1 MMSQSPP
8 GKFNSSRVGAVA
20 AALGVLGGTAVLNR
34 LVADRAEQKHP
45 QIGSLVWVGGV
56 PVHYLERGNGPPI
69 VLVHGVGSLIHDFV
83 ASGLM
88 DLLAQSHRVVAF
100 DRPGYGYTLRP
111 RKTDWTPEEQANLL
125 VGACTALGIAKPM
138 VVGHS
143 WGTLVALAW
152 ALEHPDRISSLAL
165 LSGYYY
171 PTPRPDAAL
180 MAALGS
186 PVLGDAWANTLAPIQ
201 SRLTGPLGNK
211 MVFSPASPTDTFL
224 SEMPFDLILRPSQL
238 RATAKDSGQ
247 MPASAARLSKRYGEL
262 KLPISI
268 VWGDGDKL
276 VKQGDQSAKLAIQLP
291 HASAI
296 EMEGVGHMVHHT
308 DPQAVASAIEALA
321 RQSG

>member
-1 MMSQSPP
+1 MSKSPF
-8 GKFNSSRVGAVA
+8 GKFNSSRGGTVAGAIGMLA
-20 AALGVLGGTAVLNR
+20 GTAVLNR
-34 LVADRAEQKHP
+34 LLADRAEHKHP
-45 QIGSLVWVGGV
+45 QIGSLVWVDGV
-56 PVHYLERGNGPPI
+56 PVHYLERGSGSPI
-69 VLVHGVGSLIHDFV
+69 VLVHGVGSLIQDFV
-83 ASGLM
+83 TSGLM
-88 DLLAQSHRVVAF
+88 DMLAQSHRVIAF
-100 DRPGYGYTLRP
+100 DRPGYGYTPRP

-143 WGTLVALAW
+143 WGTLVALGW

-171 PTPRPDAAL
+171 PTSRPDSAL
-180 MAALGS
+180 MAVLGS
-186 PVLGDAWANTLAPIQ
+186 PVFGDVWGNTLAPLQ

-224 SEMPFDLILRPSQL
+224 SEMPFELILRPSQL